1 MRAASTESGEVAG
14 YIAGGETAMM
24 PPPQVPYG
32 QDFNQPQQS
41 YSTPDPS
48 AAQVTYRNK
57 YLQYGTG
64 DLVVFIGLSFLTK
77 FYMAMTLLKFNS
89 WDI

>member
-64 DLVVFIGLSFLTK
+64 GSSCIYRAFF
-77 FYMAMTLLKFNS
+77 FNKILHGY
-89 WDI
+89 DFAKI